1 VQDKTEFNPDLASK
15 LNADKYGMRK
25 YVLAYLKEGPNRDR
39 TKEESNTLQRA
50 HLDNIS
56 KMAADGKL
64 SIAGPFLDTGEVR
77 GIYIFN
83 TESIEEAERWANSD
97 PAIKAGSL
105 ILEMRLWYGSA
116 ALQMVNEWHKK
127 IEQTNVAEQF

>member
-1 VQDKTEFNPDLASK
+1 MQDKTEFNPDLASK